1 MYMSR
6 SLLFGSKRNQVS
18 YYPLISVILTADC
31 SLPITE
37 QCLCSFSDLQYP
49 KDKLEFLLILPPQ
62 HPYPRSLDSTPRLKM
77 IQFDAALGWSEEN
90 AKLEGFSLARGEYTQ
105 FLDASLTIKPLW
117 LANALEFCVD
127 FHPIGV
133 RGEIDHNG
141 ASHLNQ
147 QDQFNGSNGRR
158 ILDGLYNRNELTKYL
173 ANGNT
178 TYFESP
184 QDSDKVMT
192 ISEPMAVSLR
202 YGTNGMS
209 LGRYVFDRIG
219 RMTTKRKFASNHS

>member
-1 MYMSR
+1 MY
-6 SLLFGSKRNQVS
+6 L
-18 YYPLISVILTADC
+18 
-31 SLPITE
+31 
-37 QCLCSFSDLQYP
+37 
-49 KDKLEFLLILPPQ
+49 
-62 HPYPRSLDSTPRLKM
+62 
-77 IQFDAALGWSEEN
+77 
-90 AKLEGFSLARGEYTQ
+90 
-105 FLDASLTIKPLW
+105 
-117 LANALEFCVD
+117 
-127 FHPIGV
+127 
-133 RGEIDHNG
+133 
-141 ASHLNQ
+141 
-147 QDQFNGSNGRR
+147 